1 MAWAPDKD
9 LRAAAAKV
17 IRLLPLCAAEVQ
29 VEVLTT
35 QDVSVNHGTMCGA
48 EAVCK
53 PRNRLG
59 AVLSTLSFCVV

>member
-29 VEVLTT
+29 VEVLTLPK
-35 QDVSVNHGTMCGA
+35 MC
-48 EAVCK
+48 
-53 PRNRLG
+53 R
-59 AVLSTLSFCVV
+59 